1 MRIIAKHYGKLISL
15 KEIREISE
23 TTREGSSLLKL
34 SDAAEGMGFKTIGA
48 KLSFEKLI
56 QAPLPLIV
64 HWDKQHFVVVY
75 RIRKDTVYISD
86 PAYGLISYSKGE
98 FISRWIGNN
107 ATEHT
112 QEGVTLL
119 LEPTPPLPKNEMG
132 GKRKTIA
139 WFPLQLP
146 LPI

>member
-1 MRIIAKHYGKLISL
+1 MRIFFDHFRPTFPHYKQPDSKDCGPTCLRIIAKHYGKLISL

-34 SDAAEGMGFKTIGA
+34 SDAAEAIGFKTIGA

-75 RIRKDTVYISD
+75 RIKKDIEEIFLKS
-86 PAYGLISYSKGE
+86 
-98 FISRWIGNN
+98 FILKKI
-107 ATEHT
+107 
-112 QEGVTLL
+112 
-119 LEPTPPLPKNEMG
+119 
-132 GKRKTIA
+132 
-139 WFPLQLP
+139 
-146 LPI
+146 